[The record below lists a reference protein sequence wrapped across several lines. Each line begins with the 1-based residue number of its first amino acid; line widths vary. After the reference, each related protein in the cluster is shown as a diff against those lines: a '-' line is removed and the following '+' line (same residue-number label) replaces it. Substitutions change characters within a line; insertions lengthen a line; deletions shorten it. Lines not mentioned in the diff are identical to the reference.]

1 MPEVVHVGCVDLPH
15 GVGWDRYFAKLSY
28 VETSVLSR
36 GPARPSVLSKWRA
49 AAPGPGAF
57 GLVAPAII
65 ERPVGLT
72 GGVEPLTS
80 AALALDASAVVFRTP
95 PSFSPSAS
103 NRDLLLAFFNDVAPA
118 DAFGGT
124 ARVWQPDG
132 LWDVRTA
139 LKVATDLGVVLGC
152 DPLARDQTHEP
163 PDLYASL
170 QVSDIYF
177 RVSGLGRGGRRLPAA
192 QVDELIEITSVYE
205 RAWVV
210 FATVDSFSDAVR
222 FQRTIA
228 ATIPTDAADRDSEEE

>member
-1 MPEVVHVGCVDLPH
+1 MPEVIHVGCVDLPH
-15 GVGWDRYFAKLSY
+15 GVGWDRYFSKLSF

-36 GPARPSVLSKWRA
+36 GPARPSVLTKWRA

-57 GLVAPAII
+57 GLVAPPIT
-65 ERPVGLT
+65 ERPVALT
-72 GGVEPLTS
+72 GGVEPLAT
-80 AALALDASAVVFRTP
+80 AARSLDASAVVFRTP

-103 NRDLLLAFFNDVAPA
+103 NRELLREFFADVVPA
-118 DAFGGT
+118 ESFGS
-124 ARVWQPDG
+124 AVRVWQPDG

-152 DPLARDQTHEP
+152 DPLVRDQTSDP

-170 QVSDIYF
+170 EVADIYF
-177 RVSGLGRGGRRLPAA
+177 RVSGLGRGGRRLAAA
-192 QVDELIEITSVYE
+192 QVDELTEITSVYE

-210 FATVDSFSDAVR
+210 FATVDSFSDAAR

-228 ATIPTDAADRDSEEE
+228 ETIGSGDHDSEDE

>member
-15 GVGWDRYFAKLSY
+15 GVGWDRYFTKLSF

-36 GPARPSVLSKWRA
+36 GPARPSVLAKWRA

-57 GLVAPAII
+57 GLVAPAITDK
-65 ERPVGLT
+65 PVGLT
-72 GGVEPLTS
+72 GGVEPLAT
-80 AALALDASAVVFRTP
+80 AAQSLDASAVVFRTP

-103 NRDLLLAFFNDVAPA
+103 NRDLLTRFFAEVAPA
-118 DAFGGT
+118 ETFGGA

-139 LKVATDLGVVLGC
+139 LKVAGELGVVLGC
-152 DPLARDQTHEP
+152 DPLVRDQTHDP
-163 PDLYASL
+163 VDLYATL
-170 QVSDIYF
+170 DVPDVYF
-177 RVSGLGRGGRRLPAA
+177 RISGLGRGGRRLPAA
-192 QVDELIEITSVYE
+192 QVDEVVEITSVYE

-228 ATIPTDAADRDSEEE
+228 ATIPSSSARDSEEE